1 MEAPFP
7 KKVLAMHRGLLTS
20 VFVSYNMKSVGTGNF
35 HRLIITLE
43 NN

>member
-1 MEAPFP
+1 MEAPL
-7 KKVLAMHRGLLTS
+7 LAMHRGLLTS
-20 VFVSYNMKSVGTGNF
+20 VFVSYNTKSAGAGNF